1 MKRITIIALL
11 AVTVTLS
18 ASAQELRYG
27 VTAGADITLPGKH
40 FDSRVGFHI
49 GAKMEIGLPSIAEG
63 LFLDAT
69 LSMTQKPMKNSWG
82 FDTYGQN
89 GDQAPVEG
97 WGEQTLTPTYLQLA
111 LQPAYRFGIGN
122 GFGLFV
128 KGGPYVATGIF
139 GNSKVKWN
147 TSDGTHGSDK
157 EGVFKHAMN
166 RFDWGLGVAVGA
178 EFGKHLQFT
187 VGHDWGLKKLDKD
200 GVSNLKHRV
209 LSLSLAY
216 MF

>member
-27 VTAGADITLPGKH
+27 ATAGANITIPSEH
-40 FDSRVGFHI
+40 FDSRAGFHI
-49 GAKMEIGLPSIAEG
+49 GAKMEMGFPSIAEG

-69 LSMTQKPMKNSWG
+69 LSMTQKPMKGSWG
-82 FDTYGQN
+82 ISSYGEI
-89 GDQAPVEG
+89 DPVYIEA
-97 WGEQTLTPTYLQLA
+97 EQTLTPTYLQLA

-147 TSDGTHGSDK
+147 ASDGTHGSDK

-187 VGHDWGLKKLDKD
+187 LGHDWGLKKLDKD

>member
-27 VTAGADITLPGKH
+27 ATAGANITIPSEH
-40 FDSRVGFHI
+40 FDSRAGFHI
-49 GAKMEIGLPSIAEG
+49 GAKMEMGFPSIAEG

-69 LSMTQKPMKNSWG
+69 LSMTQKPMKGSWG
-82 FDTYGQN
+82 ISSYGEI
-89 GDQAPVEG
+89 DPVYIEA
-97 WGEQTLTPTYLQLA
+97 EQTLTPTYLQLA

-147 TSDGTHGSDK
+147 ASDGTHGSDK

>member
-27 VTAGADITLPGKH
+27 VTAGADITLPGKQ

-49 GAKMEIGLPSIAEG
+49 GAKMEMGFPSIAEG

-69 LSMTQKPMKNSWG
+69 LSMTQKPMKGSWG
-82 FDTYGQN
+82 ISSYGEI
-89 GDQAPVEG
+89 DPVYIEA
-97 WGEQTLTPTYLQLA
+97 EQTLTPTYLQLA

-147 TSDGTHGSDK
+147 ASDGTHGSDK

-187 VGHDWGLKKLDKD
+187 VGHDWGLKKLDKN

>member
-18 ASAQELRYG
+18 ASAQHLRYG
-27 VTAGADITLPGKH
+27 ATAGANITIPSEH

-89 GDQAPVEG
+89 GDLAPVEG

-147 TSDGTHGSDK
+147 TSDGTLGSDK

>member
-27 VTAGADITLPGKH
+27 VTAGADITLPGKQ

-49 GAKMEIGLPSIAEG
+49 GAKMEMGFPSIAEG

-69 LSMTQKPMKNSWG
+69 LSMTQKPMKGSWG
-82 FDTYGQN
+82 ISSYGEI
-89 GDQAPVEG
+89 DPVYIEA
-97 WGEQTLTPTYLQLA
+97 EQTLTPTYLQLA

-147 TSDGTHGSDK
+147 ASDGTHGSDK